1 MVTQTIKVT
10 ELRNRTREIMQRVR
24 FKSEKFLIENFGQPM
39 AVILSVEEYETLVSA
54 ALGERL
60 SADTLQRAERLVS

>member
-24 FKSEKFLIENFGQPM
+24 FKSERFLIQNFGEPM
-39 AVILSVEEYETLVSA
+39 AVILSVEEYETLVNASLLA
-54 ALGERL
+54 RPSPDALPLTEQ
-60 SADTLQRAERLVS
+60 SVS